1 MSELNKK
8 LAEIQLGLHA
18 AKDKQNSFGKYS
30 YRSAEGIMQALKP
43 LLGDASVILTDSIEH
58 IGDRYYV
65 KATATLTIDGLA
77 IAADEVGPIT
87 LLPSQSI
94 SVSAFAREC
103 LSKKGMDDAQLTGSC
118 SSYARKY
125 ALCGLFLID
134 DSEKEID
141 SMDNKTNPSLS
152 QADLDANEFMGLFE
166 KKDLAGISSLWGA
179 IKLNKPRAAEVW
191 GKLNDDI
198 RKVISAAM
206 EASK

>member
-43 LLGDASVILTDSIEH
+43 LLGDATVTLSDSIEN
-58 IGDRYYV
+58 IGARFYV
-65 KATATLTIDGLA
+65 KATALLSIGDDQL
-77 IAADEVGPIT
+77 EVY
-87 LLPSQSI
+87 
-94 SVSAFAREC
+94 AYAREAD
-103 LSKKGMDDAQLTGSC
+103 KKTGMDDAQLTGSC

-141 SMDNKTNPSLS
+141 SMDNKSNPSLS
-152 QADLDANEFMGLFE
+152 QADLDASEFTLLHS
-166 KKDLAGISSLWGA
+166 KKDLAGIVDLWGA
-179 IKLNKPRAAEVW
+179 IKLNKQRASDVWKILGDELRKVIAAEV
-191 GKLNDDI
+191 KSQETA
-198 RKVISAAM
+198 K
-206 EASK
+206 